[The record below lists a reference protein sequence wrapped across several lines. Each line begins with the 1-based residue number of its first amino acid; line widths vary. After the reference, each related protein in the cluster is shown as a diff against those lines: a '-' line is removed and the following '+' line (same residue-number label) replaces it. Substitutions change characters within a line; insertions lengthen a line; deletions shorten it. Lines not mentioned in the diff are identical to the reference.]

1 MTSVHTQPVPTPLPG
16 ELLAAL
22 ADSWWLLLLRG
33 IAAIA
38 FGILA
43 FVWPGITLL
52 TLILFW
58 GAYAIV
64 DGVFSLW
71 SAISGKGGEKTS
83 RWWLAVV
90 GVCGVAAGILAFV
103 RPGITAL
110 VFLLFIAAWA
120 VVTGVL
126 QVWGAIKLRKEI
138 EGEWLLILSGL
149 LSIAFGLVLLAWPGP
164 GVLAVVWLI
173 GSFAILEGI
182 IYIALAF
189 RLKKH
194 KTA

>member
-1 MTSVHTQPVPTPLPG
+1 MTSTHVPTSPLGNLP
-16 ELLAAL
+16 LLTSL
-22 ADSWWLLLLRG
+22 AQNWWLLLLRG
-33 IAAIA
+33 IAAIV

-43 FVWPGITLL
+43 FMWPGITLL

-71 SAISGKGGEKTS
+71 SAISGKGGAVNS
-83 RWWLAVV
+83 RWWLALV
-90 GVCGVAAGILAFV
+90 GVCGVVAGLLAFV
-103 RPGITAL
+103 MPGLTAL
-110 VFLLFIAAWA
+110 VLLMFIAGWA
-120 VVTGVL
+120 IATGVL
-126 QVWGAIKLRKEI
+126 QVWGAIRLRKEI

-149 LSIAFGLVLLAWPGP
+149 LSIAFGFVLIAWPGP
-164 GVLAVVWLI
+164 GLLSVIWLI

-182 IYIALAF
+182 IYAALAI

-194 KTA
+194 KPA

>member
-1 MTSVHTQPVPTPLPG
+1 MTSAHTQPVPTPLPG

-194 KTA
+194 KSA

>member
-194 KTA
+194 KSA

>member
-1 MTSVHTQPVPTPLPG
+1 MTSAHTQPVPTPLPG

>member
-1 MTSVHTQPVPTPLPG
+1 MTSAHTQPVPTPLPG

-43 FVWPGITLL
+43 FIWPGITLL
-52 TLILFW
+52 TLILLW

-71 SAISGKGGEKTS
+71 SAASGKGGEKTS
-83 RWWLAVV
+83 RWWLALV
-90 GVCGVAAGILAFV
+90 GVSGLVAGLLAFV
-103 RPGITAL
+103 LPGVTAL

-149 LSIAFGLVLLAWPGP
+149 LSIAFGLVLVAWPGP
-164 GVLAVVWLI
+164 GVLAVIWLI